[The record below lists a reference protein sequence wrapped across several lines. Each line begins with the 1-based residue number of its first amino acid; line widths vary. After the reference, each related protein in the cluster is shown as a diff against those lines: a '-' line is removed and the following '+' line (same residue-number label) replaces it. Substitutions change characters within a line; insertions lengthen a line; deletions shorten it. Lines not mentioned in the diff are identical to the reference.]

1 MSGTPY
7 IASPFY
13 RVERNRISPFGE
25 NTTSNFSSADA
36 AIEIGSP
43 GGQHVLATF
52 DLSRLR

>member
-13 RVERNRISPFGE
+13 RVKRNKISPFGE

-36 AIEIGSP
+36 AIEFGSP
-43 GGQHVLATF
+43 DGQYVIATF